1 MELNSGSHSEESED
15 GQALLHTTRP
25 VTALKRKLR
34 QMTLKD
40 GKKMKRPRRNAPFPT
55 WAQMK
60 NLSRRAEDTLLM
72 TNSEVTLEKLLLA
85 MMAVLTCAS
94 RVSGNYTYW
103 AYIPNPPLLQ
113 VVDWTESS
121 PVVFTNDSLHFPAPW
136 SDLGPQI
143 KEEEGKTVNLTL
155 MYPVLPIWFGALPLC
170 LRLYPQWWAYS
181 FSNGSFRLGM
191 FATMTFILNWTDYL
205 PWTNSQLHPLSI

>member
-1 MELNSGSHSEESED
+1 
-15 GQALLHTTRP
+15 
-25 VTALKRKLR
+25 
-34 QMTLKD
+34 
-40 GKKMKRPRRNAPFPT
+40 
-55 WAQMK
+55 
-60 NLSRRAEDTLLM
+60 
-72 TNSEVTLEKLLLA
+72 

-94 RVSGNYTYW
+94 GVSGNYTYW
-103 AYIPNPPLLQ
+103 AYISNPPLLQ

-136 SDLGPQI
+136 SDLGPRI

-181 FSNGSFRLGM
+181 FSNGSFHLGM
-191 FATMTFILNWTDYL
+191 FATMTFVFNWTETTYHGQIANFNHYL
-205 PWTNSQLHPLSI
+205 FKPSEPPCDNVSWKKKSSVPGMDWSTCRGRFGKVSVHANMTFVDWGPHGLCELPRITRK

>member
-1 MELNSGSHSEESED
+1 
-15 GQALLHTTRP
+15 
-25 VTALKRKLR
+25 
-34 QMTLKD
+34 MTLKG
-40 GKKMKRPRRNAPFPT
+40 GKKMKCPQRNAPFPT

-72 TNSEVTLEKLLLA
+72 TNSEATLEKLLLA

-94 RVSGNYTYW
+94 GVSGNSIYW

-136 SDLGPQI
+136 SDLGPRI
-143 KEEEGKTVNLTL
+143 KEEEGKTIRCPPFVS
-155 MYPVLPIWFGALPLC
+155 PPIFIMVGLLFLKWLFPSWNVC
-170 LRLYPQWWAYS
+170 YHDLYS
-181 FSNGSFRLGM
+181 
-191 FATMTFILNWTDYL
+191 
-205 PWTNSQLHPLSI
+205 